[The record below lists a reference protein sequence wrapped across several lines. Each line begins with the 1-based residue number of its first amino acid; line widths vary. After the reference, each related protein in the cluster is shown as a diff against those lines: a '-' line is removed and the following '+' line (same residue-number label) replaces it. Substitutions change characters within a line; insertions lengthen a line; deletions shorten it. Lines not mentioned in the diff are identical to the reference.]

1 MVGGG
6 TVRYAHLGPLAREI
20 LMTKLQQAVLH
31 RNMVQPFFRENQKN
45 GYLELVIPT
54 NCLSPLE
61 KYVLEEAGYPK
72 KPVRLGDSIIRA
84 FVINVH
90 RVKQNDPELSKE
102 IIDIYNKRL
111 EESCVGP
118 CYKYAD
124 DYL

>member
-1 MVGGG
+1 VSTM
-6 TVRYAHLGPLAREI
+6 TSTIKYAHLGPLAMEI
-20 LMTKLQQAVLH
+20 ITTKLQQAVLY
-31 RNMVQPFFRENQKN
+31 RNTTQPFFRENQKN
-45 GYLELVIPT
+45 GYLELVIPI

-84 FVINVH
+84 FIINVRH
-90 RVKQNDPELSKE
+90 IEQDNPELSKK

-118 CYKYAD
+118 CYKY
-124 DYL
+124 